1 MILRPPI
8 STLSDT
14 LFPYP
19 TLFRS
24 VHLDND
30 QPPVLWIDCELYV
43 GTACFH
49 ADFAQDR
56 DARVPHDL
64 IFLVGE
70 RQRRRNGDAVTR
82 VDAHRIDVL
91 DRADDDGIVVP
102 VADDLHLIFLPAE
115 ERLLDQHL
123 GGGRG
128 IKPPGHDAD
137 EILLVVGDA
146 AAGAAKGEAGAD
158 DRRKAGKFKR
168 RERLLSEWAMLERA
182 DSSPI
187 L

>member
-1 MILRPPI
+1 MIRRPPR
-8 STLSDT
+8 STRTDT
-14 LFPYP
+14 RFPYT

-24 VHLDND
+24 
-30 QPPVLWIDCELYV
+30 
-43 GTACFH
+43 
-49 ADFAQDR
+49 
-56 DARVPHDL
+56 
-64 IFLVGE
+64 
-70 RQRRRNGDAVTR
+70 AVTR

-102 VADDLHLIFLPAE
+102 VADGLHLIFLPAE

-158 DRRKAGKFKR
+158 DRRKADRKST
-168 RERLLSEWAMLERA
+168 RLN
-182 DSSPI
+182 SSH
-187 L
+187 

>member
-1 MILRPPI
+1 MIRRPPR
-8 STLSDT
+8 STRTDT
-14 LFPYP
+14 RFPYT

-24 VHLDND
+24 
-30 QPPVLWIDCELYV
+30 
-43 GTACFH
+43 
-49 ADFAQDR
+49 
-56 DARVPHDL
+56 
-64 IFLVGE
+64 
-70 RQRRRNGDAVTR
+70 AVTR

-158 DRRKAGKFKR
+158 DRREAGKFKG
-168 RERLLSEWAMLERA
+168 RERLLQPMGDA
-182 DSSPI
+182 
-187 L
+187 